1 MQFISANTCDYL
13 LTYPTIVT
21 FVNKNE
27 SVFIEMM
34 FSHVAHLLTWGQFN
48 KHFESFFEKIIVT
61 GFSFS
66 RAVIISTKL
75 SRRTYPEQ
83 NIKRYSTFP
92 QYRQTD
98 AHTNHPCSISRFL
111 CLETST
117 FSLTTYTQVRSCA
130 AIVHDCLELQKLD
143 HWLVICVYL
152 FIIFTQIIQLVD
164 QQHLQSNDERFNGI

>member
-83 NIKRYSTFP
+83 NIKRYSTFS
-92 QYRQTD
+92 
-98 AHTNHPCSISRFL
+98 A
-111 CLETST
+111 
-117 FSLTTYTQVRSCA
+117 V
-130 AIVHDCLELQKLD
+130 
-143 HWLVICVYL
+143 
-152 FIIFTQIIQLVD
+152 
-164 QQHLQSNDERFNGI
+164 